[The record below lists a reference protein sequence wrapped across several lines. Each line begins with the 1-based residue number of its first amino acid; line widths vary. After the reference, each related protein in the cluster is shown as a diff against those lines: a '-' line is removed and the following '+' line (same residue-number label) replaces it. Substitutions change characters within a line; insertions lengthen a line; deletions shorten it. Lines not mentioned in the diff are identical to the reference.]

1 MPAQKKHYNK
11 RWLEQRWDARQ
22 PERLEHIRLKRQLR
36 AKKEVD
42 DNAAKHRDR
51 RVLPDHAGQ

>member
-1 MPAQKKHYNK
+1 MKKHYNK

-22 PERLEHIRLKRQLR
+22 PERLEPIRLKRQLR
-36 AKKEVD
+36 GKKEECGSEEEHG
-42 DNAAKHRDR
+42 NC

>member
-1 MPAQKKHYNK
+1 MKKHYNK

-36 AKKEVD
+36 VEKEVVRYEE
-42 DNAAKHRDR
+42 ARDHDS
-51 RVLPDHAGQ
+51 RVLPDHAG

>member
-1 MPAQKKHYNK
+1 VRKHCNK

-22 PERLEHIRLKRQLR
+22 PERLEHIQMKRQLR